1 MKLAGQTSGR
11 LVSTERWR
19 NQVAA
24 RKVAVRKIKEV
35 LRLHALGLS
44 QRQIAL
50 SCSVGQATVSEYLK
64 AVETAGLKWSDVA
77 NWDDDCLWQAITPPR
92 KTSAPQQH
100 PAEPDYAALRHELQT
115 NKYVTLQLLWEE
127 YRNQHPEGYRYS
139 RFCDLYRGWLRRQE
153 MVLRQEHRAG
163 ERLFVDYADATVPVH
178 NPESGQVWEAA
189 IFVAVLG
196 ASNYTYSEASLTQG

>member
-1 MKLAGQTSGR
+1 LPQER
-11 LVSTERWR
+11 LP
-19 NQVAA
+19 
-24 RKVAVRKIKEV
+24 VRKIKEV

-163 ERLFVDYADATVPVH
+163 ERLFVDYAGATVPVH